1 MGNTYW
7 VIWVALLKYRQHR
20 DRSFVVCW
28 PPTPQ
33 SPVHVVLDL
42 AQLVLEIRALKKVL
56 HQLED
61 VTCDL
66 RPSCFHPGIGLSRN
80 ISSDNS
86 SRVGRTILT
95 MSSSGPSEP
104 EMFMN
109 VRSKTI

>member
-1 MGNTYW
+1 MGNAYW

-20 DRSFVVCW
+20 NRSFVVCW

-42 AQLVLEIRALKKVL
+42 GWLVLEIWAPKKVL

-61 VTCDL
+61 VACDL
-66 RPSCFHPGIGLSRN
+66 RPSCFDPGISLSRN

-86 SRVGRTILT
+86 SHVGRTALT
-95 MSSSGPSEP
+95 MSSSRPSEP
-104 EMFMN
+104 EMFVN